1 MIRSMTGFGEAER
14 ESPAGRIRAEIR
26 TVNHRYFSGNLR
38 LAPAFERFEPQL
50 RETLRGFFPRGHVN
64 FSLRWAAAGSADG
77 GAPLV
82 LDQDRA
88 RGYLQALQE
97 LKTSLHLPGEIDVA
111 LLSRFG
117 DVFRPADAGAAAE
130 RVALEDLIAVTEAA
144 ARLATGMRI
153 EEGRKLQHDL
163 EGRIDAIEAALE
175 TIVTRAPARLVSERD
190 RMRRVVSELAG
201 EVGVDEDRLTREIAW
216 LAERL
221 DISEEVVRLRSH
233 VELVRRTIAADDE
246 EPVGKRLGFVVQ
258 EMHRETNTI
267 GSKANDAEIEH
278 RVIAIK
284 EELERLREQLEN
296 IE

>member
-14 ESPAGRIRAEIR
+14 DTAAGRIRAEVR

-38 LAPAFERFEPQL
+38 LAPAFERYEPQIRELL
-50 RETLRGFFPRGHVN
+50 RSHFPRGHVN
-64 FSLRWAAAGSADG
+64 FSLRFAGSGQGDG
-77 GAPLV
+77 ATALEI
-82 LDQDRA
+82 DEERA
-88 RGYLQALQE
+88 RAYLHALRE
-97 LKTSLHLPGEIDVA
+97 MKRALDVPGEVDIA

-117 DVFRPADAGAAAE
+117 DLFRPADGAAAADAVSLDE
-130 RVALEDLIAVTEAA
+130 LKAVTDDA
-144 ARLATGMRI
+144 ARQAIVMRM
-153 EEGRKLQHDL
+153 EEGRKLQLDL
-163 EGRIDAIEAALE
+163 EGRIAAMERALDSIIES
-175 TIVTRAPARLVSERD
+175 APARLIAERD
-190 RMRRVVSELAG
+190 RMRRVVTELAG
-201 EVGVDEDRLTREIAW
+201 EIGVDEDRLAREIAW

-233 VELVRRTIAADDE
+233 IELFRKTLAAEDE